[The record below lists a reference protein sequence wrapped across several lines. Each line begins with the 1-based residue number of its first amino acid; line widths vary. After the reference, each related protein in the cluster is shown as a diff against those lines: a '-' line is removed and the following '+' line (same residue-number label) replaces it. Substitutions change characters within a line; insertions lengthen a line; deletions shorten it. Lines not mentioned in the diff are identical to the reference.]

1 MTSSGAASHGYQTW
15 GAYGSSKAAM
25 NHLAM
30 TISAEEP
37 VSYNAYLSFLPK
49 SPFTNPPLQEIT
61 ALAIRP
67 GVVATE
73 MQREIREVHKDSMGE
88 ENKKFQEL
96 HQTGQLLKPEQPGHV
111 IAKLSLEAPKE
122 FNGQFLSWNSP
133 ELKAFQ
139 E

>member
-1 MTSSGAASHGYQTW
+1 
-15 GAYGSSKAAM
+15 M
-25 NHLAM
+25 NHLAL

-37 VSYNAYLSFLPK
+37 VSYTPYPSLFPK
-49 SPFTNPPLQEIT
+49 SPSTNSPLQKIT

-88 ENKKFQEL
+88 ENKKFQEF